1 MLFNSLE
8 FIVLFLPVVVVLHF
22 AFARWSADAPVCST
36 AACSL
41 AFYTWWNP
49 PFILLPVVSIA
60 ANYLLARQMMQT
72 EQARWLFIAGIV
84 GNLAV
89 LCYFKYADFLVS
101 IVDGHKA
108 LMPNVP
114 LALSFT
120 TF

>member
-8 FIVLFLPVVVVLHF
+8 FIVLFLPVVVGLHF
-22 AFARWSADAPVCST
+22 AFARWSAGAAVCST
-36 AACSL
+36 AVCSL
-41 AFYTWWNP
+41 AFYAWWNP

-72 EQARWLFIAGIV
+72 DQARARWLFIAGIV

-101 IVDGHKA
+101 I
-108 LMPNVP
+108 
-114 LALSFT
+114 F
-120 TF
+120 